1 MYQFNSCVVLSRILH
16 PLHPWYLQ
24 ESYTVKSNPNSPV
37 NFCEV
42 LLWLL
47 DTQEWCGHQMRNES
61 ENCGHGRESNPTSS
75 AIAAAALTSEL
86 QAIPMAYW
94 HNCSSNLS
102 LFSKFLNLMTILSY
116 FIPWIFYISDYYLK
130 RISPSIEHITISK
143 FWCWSS
149 PVGRLANHPDDVFI
163 IFSGCLSTSRTR
175 LRSQKCNE
183 NNTTWHE
190 KLQSHPFFVK
200 YTISIY
206 AQ

>member
-1 MYQFNSCVVLSRILH
+1 MSIWRPPEFCQILYGRSSPWRATSETLRNMYQFNSCVVLSRILY

-116 FIPWIFYISDYYLK
+116 FIPWIFTFLINHSIG
-130 RISPSIEHITISK
+130 ISPTYENWQPAKIITN

-149 PVGRLANHPDDVFI
+149 P
-163 IFSGCLSTSRTR
+163 CW
-175 LRSQKCNE
+175 
-183 NNTTWHE
+183 TTYGSIRKH
-190 KLQSHPFFVK
+190 
-200 YTISIY
+200 TSIY
-206 AQ
+206 VILLW

>member
-94 HNCSSNLS
+94 HNWSSNLS
-102 LFSKFLNLMTILSY
+102 LFSKFLNFNDYFKLFYTMNILHFWLLSQTDKPQHWAYNNFQILMLVITRRKASESSRRCVY
-116 FIPWIFYISDYYLK
+116 YI
-130 RISPSIEHITISK
+130 
-143 FWCWSS
+143 
-149 PVGRLANHPDDVFI
+149 
-163 IFSGCLSTSRTR
+163 
-175 LRSQKCNE
+175 
-183 NNTTWHE
+183 
-190 KLQSHPFFVK
+190 
-200 YTISIY
+200 
-206 AQ
+206 